1 MPNFLAT
8 LMSYS
13 VLVECYS
20 NSANFLI
27 MRANTLFIIE
37 IKTEATTPNIV
48 MISASAVVVVYDD
61 ELLIAN

>member
-20 NSANFLI
+20 ISANFIIDLLRI
-27 MRANTLFIIE
+27 ALTTLM
-37 IKTEATTPNIV
+37 KRDATIPNR
-48 MISASAVVVVYDD
+48 
-61 ELLIAN
+61 LTIAIARVEFSSIY